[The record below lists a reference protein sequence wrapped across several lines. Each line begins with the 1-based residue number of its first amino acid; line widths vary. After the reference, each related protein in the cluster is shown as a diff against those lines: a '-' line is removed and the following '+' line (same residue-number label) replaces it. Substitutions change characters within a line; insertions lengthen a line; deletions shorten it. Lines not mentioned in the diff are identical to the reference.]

1 MVSEIVSLLQVQAG
15 RLAAVSDNV
24 ANTGTIG
31 YKRSSVEFH
40 TQVLDA
46 NTGSYNSGSVNQ
58 VTRSEIGR
66 QGAIR
71 ATSSPTDLAITG
83 NGFFVVQD
91 ASDEIGRAHV

>member
-1 MVSEIVSLLQVQAG
+1 MSLFGMMRTSVSGLAAQAG

-46 NTGSYNSGSVNQ
+46 NTGSYHSGSVST

-71 ATSSPTDLAITG
+71 A
-83 NGFFVVQD
+83 
-91 ASDEIGRAHV
+91 